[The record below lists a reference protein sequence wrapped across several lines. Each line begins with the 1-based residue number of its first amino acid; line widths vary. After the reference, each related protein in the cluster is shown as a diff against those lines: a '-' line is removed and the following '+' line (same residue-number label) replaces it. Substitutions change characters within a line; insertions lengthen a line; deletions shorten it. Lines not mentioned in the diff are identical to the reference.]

1 MDRFKNKFKTVSSRL
16 KNWDYKNPWWYYV
29 TICTKNHKEWFG
41 EISNSKMILN
51 ELGQIANEYW
61 INIPI
66 HYPEVELDEYI
77 IMPNHI
83 HGIIILNEL
92 PTVETPYMVS
102 LQSNRQ
108 HSLGDVVGKYKAAV
122 ARQSRK
128 MGYKQ
133 FQWQPRFYDR
143 IIRNEKE
150 LFQIRKYIQQNPL
163 KWEIEKDFPENMDIL

>member
-1 MDRFKNKFKTVSSRL
+1 MNRFKNKFKTVSSRL

-29 TICTKNHKEWFG
+29 TVCTKNHKEWFG
-41 EISNSKMILN
+41 EILNSKMLLN
-51 ELGQIANEYW
+51 NLGKIASEYW
-61 INIPI
+61 LKIPK

-92 PTVETPYMVS
+92 PTVETGHAPS
-102 LQSNRQ
+102 L
-108 HSLGDVVGKYKAAV
+108 HSLGNVIGSFKSGVTNWAHKNGFKK
-122 ARQSRK
+122 
-128 MGYKQ
+128 

-143 IIRNEKE
+143 IIRNERE

-163 KWEIEKDFPENMDIL
+163 KWEIEKEYPENMDIV